1 MGASPARLRVTALR
15 ALVVDYGGV
24 LTSPLQDAMQS
35 WCEDDEVDVALFR
48 RVMREWL
55 GSSYGDEAATNPVH
69 ALERGEIAIPDFERE
84 LAKRLHTHDGRPV
97 EPEGLVARMF
107 AGFRNGQS
115 AQPMMAA
122 VRTARRRG
130 LKTALLSNSWGLDY
144 PREQWEGAFDA
155 VVISGEVG
163 MRKPEPAIY
172 LHTAALL
179 GLEPS
184 QCVFVDDLAP
194 NVRGAVEVG
203 MVGVRHIS
211 PDQTVGELEA
221 LFGVSLQ
228 RDAADEEPV
237 TG

>member
-1 MGASPARLRVTALR
+1 MTELR

-55 GSSYGDEAATNPVH
+55 GASYGDEAATNPVH
-69 ALERGEIAIPDFERE
+69 ALERGEIAIPDFERQ
-84 LAKRLHTHDGRPV
+84 LAERLHTHDGRVV
-97 EPEGLVARMF
+97 EPEGLLERMF
-107 AGFRNGQS
+107 AGFRHE
-115 AQPMMAA
+115 APMMAA
-122 VRTARRRG
+122 VRTARARG

-144 PREQWEGAFDA
+144 PREQWQGAFDA

-163 MRKPEPAIY
+163 MRKPEPGIY

-179 GLEPS
+179 ELEPR
-184 QCVFVDDLAP
+184 QCVFVDDLGP
-194 NVRGAVEVG
+194 NVRGAVAVG

-211 PDQTVGELEA
+211 PAETIRELEA
-221 LFGVSLQ
+221 LFAVSLE
-228 RDAADEEPV
+228 RGPANDEPV
-237 TG
+237 PG